1 MKIFL
6 IVIVLILSVQSMS
19 KADNITDF
27 EIEGMSIGDSMLDY
41 VEYDKIMERQ
51 QKPYKSKKFAHIT
64 GLFDGDTLYDGYLVH
79 FKSDDPKFLIKA
91 LQGVILYKDNIN
103 ECYELKNKIV
113 SELDVIFKN
122 SEKENYNSSHAADI
136 SGKSKTNN
144 TQYDFKSG
152 GHSRVTCT
160 DWSDQMDYV
169 DKLTVSV
176 VTKEFENWIEN
187 EAY

>member
-6 IVIVLILSVQSMS
+6 IAIVLISSVQSLS
-19 KADNITDF
+19 KANDINDF

-41 VEYDKIMERQ
+41 VEYDLIMER
-51 QKPYKSKKFAHIT
+51 KETPYKSKTFAHIT
-64 GLFDGDTLYDGYLVH
+64 GFFDGETLYDGYLVH
-79 FKSDDPKFLIKA
+79 FKNNDPKFLIEA
-91 LQGVILYKDNIN
+91 LQGIILYENNIN
-103 ECYELKNKIV
+103 ECYKLKKKIV

-122 SEKENYNSSHAADI
+122 SEKDNYNSNHAADI
-136 SGKSKTNN
+136 SGKSKTDN
-144 TQYDFKSG
+144 TQYDFISG

-160 DWSDQMDYV
+160 DWSDQMDYI